1 MASTSVVEICS
12 NALLLVGAGTISDL
26 NETNDRARLVAN
38 LWNQTRRAT
47 LRAHPWKFAKTRV
60 ALGPASPV
68 PAFGW
73 EQKFLLPGD
82 WLRTI
87 QVGEEPID
95 RPNYL
100 EEGGYIYMNE
110 LECFLVYV
118 QEVEDPLRFDSL
130 FVDAVSARMAF
141 NVAYPLTKD
150 KDLQIAMGKL
160 YFAKLQEAR
169 FVDGVS
175 NPPQDVDDSPILI
188 ARRSR

>member
-1 MASTSVVEICS
+1 MAGTSIVEICS

-26 NETNDRARLVAN
+26 NENNDRARLCAN

-47 LRAHPWKFAKTRV
+47 LRAHPWKFAKARV
-60 ALGPASPV
+60 KLGPASPV
-68 PAFGW
+68 PVFGW

-82 WLRTI
+82 WLRTL
-87 QVGEEPID
+87 QVGEEATD
-95 RPNYL
+95 RPDYL
-100 EEGGYIYMNE
+100 EEGRYIYMNE
-110 LECFLVYV
+110 PELALVYV

-141 NVAYPLTKD
+141 NVAWPLTKD
-150 KDLQIAMGKL
+150 KDLLAAMGQI
-160 YFAKLQEAR
+160 YGAKLQEAR

-175 NPPQDVDDSPILI
+175 NPPGQLDDSPILI